1 MPALMQSPPGPL
13 TRIDDRE
20 YLYFGGTSY
29 LGLAGRPSVI
39 EAGVRALRKYGV
51 HTATSRTGYGN
62 NPSTLAVEE
71 EAARFFGKSS
81 SFYFGSGYMSN
92 HILISLALDILPEA
106 TVFTERSSHF
116 CVLEA
121 SRLGKKDPV
130 LFDWDR
136 LESLEIQINE
146 KGKGPV
152 IVMADA
158 VSPVTGRLAPVEDY
172 LAILSRGDSA
182 AILILDDAHGIGVL
196 GDAGRGRL
204 ELAGLWDRVNES
216 IDPVSVPIFM
226 GATLSKALGGFGGII
241 PGSTEF
247 VERAKAASDYFGGA
261 SAPASA
267 EAACTAEA
275 LKIVQ
280 QEPDLRLQLL
290 ENSLHLRSGLA
301 KLGLDPLPHPTAHL
315 GMPIGSKESMLSL
328 HEKLKE
334 RGIILPYISRYVGIP
349 KSGAMRFAVFSNHT
363 RSQIDL
369 LLQELNTWMS
379 FATTDGHG

>member
-51 HTATSRTGYGN
+51 HTATSRTGYGY

-106 TVFTERSSHF
+106 TVFVERSSHF

-121 SRLGKKDPV
+121 SKLGKKDPV

-136 LESLEIQINE
+136 LESLEIQVKE
-146 KGKGPV
+146 KEKGPV

-172 LAILSRGDSA
+172 LAILSRGENG
-182 AILILDDAHGIGVL
+182 AILILDDAHGVGVL

-216 IDPVSVPIFM
+216 LDPANLPIFM

-247 VERAKAASDYFGGA
+247 VERAKVASDYFGGA
-261 SAPASA
+261 SAPATA

-275 LKIVQ
+275 LKVVQ
-280 QEPDLRLQLL
+280 QEPDLRLQLR
-290 ENSLHLRSGLA
+290 ENSLHLRAGLV
-301 KLGLDPLPHPTAHL
+301 KLGLEPLPHPTAHL

-349 KSGAMRFAVFSNHT
+349 KSGAMRFAVFANHT
-363 RSQIDL
+363 RSQIDQ
-369 LLQELNTWMS
+369 LLQELGGWIQ
-379 FATTDGHG
+379 